1 MDIYI
6 QSCGKKETQ
15 DYRWLKIYEDDKW
28 LQNPER
34 KDPPF
39 ISNPIK
45 TITNTQ
51 VQFSDFYKPSTP
63 AVILARNNQE
73 LMLLIYWLRTKERS
87 LEYGRLVHNSLAL
100 ISKDNQE
107 DNLRLQMLASEAL
120 KDWEEFAKKL
130 DCFVK
135 WDQDNEHGF
144 KVEESQ
150 LLEYIQNQRSKNLYN
165 ADNNADNNAD
175 KTRKLACDVL
185 NKHSKSPK
193 KKEIFQKTA
202 QKWIKD
208 LAEELEKTDLPTWDG
223 PLVVVAENVAEEV
236 LKPVV
241 WRGISDRVE
250 HNNESEDWKE
260 VERVAEEVKK
270 KSSEIYLIF
279 LIMFVSCLLIIAV
292 VLLLRQPQNNP
303 NPQPSLPQTHLS
315 PTPPMIPEAQIQPSP
330 NAQMTPEL
338 TLPGLKTRGFLIE

>member
-6 QSCGKKETQ
+6 QSCGKEERQ
-15 DYRWLKIYEDDKW
+15 DYRWLNIYEHDQW

-34 KDPPF
+34 KDPSF
-39 ISNPIK
+39 IF
-45 TITNTQ
+45 
-51 VQFSDFYKPSTP
+51 QFSDFYKPDTP
-63 AVILARNNQE
+63 AVLLARNNQK
-73 LMLLIYWLRTKERS
+73 LMLLIYWLRTKQRS
-87 LEYGRLVHNSLAL
+87 FQYGRPVYNSLAL
-100 ISKDNQE
+100 VSEDEKDN
-107 DNLRLQMLASEAL
+107 LLLQMLASEAL
-120 KDWEEFAKKL
+120 KDWEKFAEKL
-130 DCFVK
+130 DSFVK

-150 LLEYIQNQRSKNLYN
+150 LLEYIQNQKSKNL
-165 ADNNADNNAD
+165 DNAD

-330 NAQMTPEL
+330 NAQMTPEVEIQPSPNPQIEV
-338 TLPGLKTRGFLIE
+338 LPSFQVNIYLRYTHL